1 MHRFAALW
9 TGDNSSSWDFLKMNV
24 SQVISLGMCG
34 MSICGQDIGGFEAE
48 DDSQHWVGPE
58 LLMRWTAAGA
68 FLPWFRNHYMRK
80 GRKEFQEPFMYV
92 EWFNQYQKPVPE
104 PQAQYQMVLPVC
116 KYYIELRYQLLQLFY
131 DAMFEN
137 CLNGQP
143 ICRAMFLNDPSDKA
157 LYNDKVEFLDD
168 QFFVSRDLL
177 VAPILD
183 EQNKCGGK
191 RDIYLPAGSDWYC
204 FKNNRQPLD
213 NAVEGA
219 TTIRDFDA
227 HLNADPSHINF
238 IVPIYVRAGAIIP
251 TIEVEKYVGERQ
263 ANREQYPDGNP
274 ITINIYP
281 GESTNVADSE
291 TGKKFSVQATY
302 KMYLDDGVSRSSA
315 LPTEELPGSDEMGK
329 GEYRTVLIRH
339 TGYPNPNFDNKTRT
353 ISIERIHDHYTPFE
367 KYFFVAILHDPSELP
382 QRDSNSKKRTSSP
395 LKKVSINEEEITL
408 ITGDTPEIRAESLNN
423 YQQNAWYYNDNIDV
437 SFIKVF
443 DYNSRFTVTAEYF

>member
-1 MHRFAALW
+1 
-9 TGDNSSSWDFLKMNV
+9 
-24 SQVISLGMCG
+24 
-34 MSICGQDIGGFEAE
+34 
-48 DDSQHWVGPE
+48 
-58 LLMRWTAAGA
+58 
-68 FLPWFRNHYMRK
+68 
-80 GRKEFQEPFMYV
+80 
-92 EWFNQYQKPVPE
+92 
-104 PQAQYQMVLPVC
+104 
-116 KYYIELRYQLLQLFY
+116 
-131 DAMFEN
+131 
-137 CLNGQP
+137 
-143 ICRAMFLNDPSDKA
+143 MFLNDPSDKA

-191 RDIYLPAGSDWYC
+191 RDIYLPSGSDWYC
-204 FKNNRQPLD
+204 FKNNRQPLED
-213 NAVEGA
+213 VVEGG

-227 HLNADPSHINF
+227 HLSADPSHINF

-329 GEYRTVLIRH
+329 GEYRAVQIRH
-339 TGYPNPNFDNKTRT
+339 SGYPNPNFDNKTRT
-353 ISIERIHDHYTPFE
+353 ISIERIHDNYTPFE
-367 KYFFVAILHDPSELP
+367 KYFFVAILHDLSELP
-382 QRDSNSKKRTSSP
+382 ERDSNSKKGTSSP
-395 LKKVSINEEEITL
+395 LKKVIINEEEIPL
-408 ITGDTPEIRAESLNN
+408 ITGDTPENRANQLKNSPK
-423 YQQNAWYYNDNIDV
+423 NARYYNENINI

-443 DYNSRFTVTAEYF
+443 DNNSSFTITAEYV